1 MWYTRQ
7 TKEIKEVVKQL
18 IQNGQLEIT
27 MGGWSATDEACPN
40 YEDII
45 NNMYIGHGF
54 LKREFGITPKIG
66 WMIDAFGH
74 TSANAAL
81 FADMGFDALFI
92 GRVDE
97 TLRKQMM
104 KEKSMTFLWRPFQKH
119 FGNQKQILT

>member
-1 MWYTRQ
+1 
-7 TKEIKEVVKQL
+7 
-18 IQNGQLEIT
+18 

-54 LKREFGITPKIG
+54 LKREFGITPKVG

-81 FADMGFDALFI
+81 FSDFGFEALFI
-92 GRVDE
+92 GRVDY
-97 TLRKQMM
+97 
-104 KEKSMTFLWRPFQKH
+104 
-119 FGNQKQILT
+119 